1 MKNTPSH
8 TAYASFMALA
18 ASAALILAGCSKT
31 ENGLQDGR
39 TELKLTSTI
48 EMTRA
53 TSPNTQATR
62 IASDEK
68 VTVWVTDS
76 GTSAALYA
84 QELKVDSYGALT
96 GGNKMY
102 YPQTGNGVNIAALH
116 GKFSFHENIPSSLP
130 SSISFSVYD
139 DQSVSGGFN
148 YLNSDLLYA
157 SRGASRSSSAVSL
170 TFYHLLSKL
179 ELNITKSAEL
189 TDEISSVTLDGV
201 LLDGTFTPGKITDSG
216 NQSSRASGI
225 TAETTTDTD
234 NISLGNSTTESNEA
248 IVVPQSLASKTLTFN
263 LQSGGK
269 LIYTFPAGTTFESG
283 KKYVYNVT
291 LKLTELTVTS
301 IIEDWTSTAGAS
313 GDATMPDAS

>member
-53 TSPNTQATR
+53 TSPNTQATQ
-62 IASDEK
+62 IAQNEK

-84 QELKVDSYGALT
+84 QELTVGSGGALT

-116 GKFSFHENIPSSLP
+116 GKFSFYENIPSSLP
-130 SSISFSVYD
+130 SSIDFSVYAG
-139 DQSVSGGFN
+139 QSASGGSN

-157 SRGASRSSSAVSL
+157 SRGASRSSRAVSL

-201 LLDGTFTPGKITDSG
+201 VLDGTFTPSNIVDISS
-216 NQSSRASGI
+216 QISRASGI
-225 TAETTTDTD
+225 TTETTETG
-234 NISLGNSTTESNEA
+234 NISLGNSTTASNEA
-248 IVVPQSLASKTLTFN
+248 IVVPQSLEGKTLTFN

-269 LIYTFPAGTTFESG
+269 LIYTFPGGTTFESG

-301 IIEDWTSTAGAS
+301 TIEDWTSTDGAN

>member
-53 TSPNTQATR
+53 TSPNTQATQ
-62 IASDEK
+62 IASGEK

-76 GTSAALYA
+76 GTSTGLYA
-84 QELKVDSYGALT
+84 QELTVDSYGALT

-102 YPQTGNGVNIAALH
+102 YPQTGNGVNISALH
-116 GKFSFHENIPSSLP
+116 GKFSSYENIPSSLP
-130 SSISFSVYD
+130 SSIGFSVYA
-139 DQSVSGGFN
+139 DQSASVGSN

-157 SRGASRSSSAVSL
+157 SRSASRSSSAVSL

-201 LLDGTFTPGKITDSG
+201 TLDGTFTPGSITDISS
-216 NQSSRASGI
+216 QISRANGI
-225 TAETTTDTD
+225 TTETTDTD
-234 NISLGNSTTESNEA
+234 NISLGNSTTASNEA
-248 IVVPQSLASKTLTFN
+248 IVVPQSLAGKTLTFN
-263 LQSGGK
+263 LRSGGK
-269 LIYTFPAGTTFESG
+269 LIYTFPTGTTFESG

>member
-53 TSPNTQATR
+53 ISPNTQATQ
-62 IASDEK
+62 IAQNEK

-84 QELKVDSYGALT
+84 QELTVGSDGALT

-116 GKFSFHENIPSSLP
+116 GKFSFYENIPSSLP
-130 SSISFSVYD
+130 SSISFSVYN
-139 DQSVSGGFN
+139 DQSSSGGFN

-189 TDEISSVTLDGV
+189 TDEISSVTLDDV
-201 LLDGTFTPGKITDSG
+201 VLDGKFTPGSITDIS
-216 NQSSRASGI
+216 NQTSRANGI
-225 TAETTTDTD
+225 TTETTDTG
-234 NISLGNSTTESNEA
+234 NISLGNSTTASNEA
-248 IVVPQSLASKTLTFN
+248 IVVPQSLEGKTLTFK

-269 LIYTFPAGTTFESG
+269 LIYTFPVGTTFESG

-301 IIEDWTSTAGAS
+301 IIEDWTSTDGAN